1 MLADAIFLVLLALS
15 TLLLQLVGLPL
26 ILAFFGKSPSQPEWW
41 AWGRMTAWL
50 TIGITLWLVAHLGI
64 PANTA
69 VGFWGV
75 FLALGIGAYAKK
87 SWGTRERVRRFLRT
101 HGRAILFQ
109 ELLFLFGFLFLGLV
123 RTFHPQVLDLEKFMN
138 AGYMQGYLRSP
149 TLPAEDMWLA
159 GETINYYSFGQFLG
173 SLILR
178 FWGVPVEI
186 GFNALLGLMMGLVLL
201 QSFSL
206 SRTLLRPWLKE
217 SKKKAVSVPL
227 LVAGLVGAALIV
239 FGGNSHPAWY
249 FLKHHTFEGYWY
261 PDVTRFIEYSIHE
274 IPAYSFVV
282 SDYHAH
288 FLDLPIVLCT
298 VWVAWQWLQR
308 LMEQR
313 PNGWKGVLRN
323 RSALVASLVL
333 GALLGI
339 MGMTNTWDM
348 LIYGVFLGVIAG
360 LAFVWFP
367 HSLPALM
374 ISSVPIAVGAAIT
387 FLPWFLNFSS
397 IVNGVFWVKER
408 TELWQF
414 LVLWTGHIVMTVLVA
429 GIGGAL
435 FRKRHAPPAGFLF
448 LMAMVFTALLFLVLP
463 EVIYFK
469 DIYPTYPRAN
479 TMFKFIFQSFTL
491 MCLLA
496 AWGLGW
502 LAQKKTLLPVAL
514 MWFLRVVGVCFF
526 VGVMTYPFL
535 GYPAYYERFQERSG
549 LDGLRWLRLSAPGD
563 YAGIQWLRSE
573 TTGRPVVLEAVGESY
588 TDFGRVSVFSGLPTP
603 IGWRAHEWLWRGG
616 FEIPSKRSE
625 DVKLMYERPLSQEAS
640 GLFEDYAIEYIFVG
654 TKEQEAYALD
664 RQGLATLG
672 PIVFQEGTTLVIHR
686 ALATD

>member
-435 FRKRHAPPAGFLF
+435 FRKRHAPPRRIFVSYGDGFHGPAFFGPAGGYLF
-448 LMAMVFTALLFLVLP
+448 QRYLPDVSAREHDVQVYFSVIYADVLVGGLGAGVVGAEKDASSGRTDVVFT
-463 EVIYFK
+463 
-469 DIYPTYPRAN
+469 
-479 TMFKFIFQSFTL
+479 
-491 MCLLA
+491 
-496 AWGLGW
+496 G
-502 LAQKKTLLPVAL
+502 
-514 MWFLRVVGVCFF
+514 
-526 VGVMTYPFL
+526 
-535 GYPAYYERFQERSG
+535 
-549 LDGLRWLRLSAPGD
+549 
-563 YAGIQWLRSE
+563 
-573 TTGRPVVLEAVGESY
+573 GR
-588 TDFGRVSVFSGLPTP
+588 SVFFCGRDDLPFFGVP
-603 IGWRAHEWLWRGG
+603 GVLRAFSR
-616 FEIPSKRSE
+616 
-625 DVKLMYERPLSQEAS
+625 
-640 GLFEDYAIEYIFVG
+640 AIE
-654 TKEQEAYALD
+654 
-664 RQGLATLG
+664 LG
-672 PIVFQEGTTLVIHR
+672 RFAVAASLR
-686 ALATD
+686 AW